1 MLKGYETRKMPLSVF
16 RAHEAIMKTIWATD
30 CWTIYVLQKKSVFS
44 DVGTE
49 LYNLTYCEL

>member
-1 MLKGYETRKMPLSVF
+1 MSLSVF
-16 RAHEAIMKTIWATD
+16 RVHEAIMRTIWATD

-49 LYNLTYCEL
+49 LYNLTYCELK